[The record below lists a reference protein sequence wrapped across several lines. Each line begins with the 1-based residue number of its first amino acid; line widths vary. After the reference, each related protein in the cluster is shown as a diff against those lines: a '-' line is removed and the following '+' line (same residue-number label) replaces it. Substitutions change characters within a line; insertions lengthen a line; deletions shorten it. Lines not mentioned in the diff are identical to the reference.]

1 MNKTIRRQ
9 FKYLLVRLLL
19 KTFLVLPRSFCLW
32 LARSLA
38 PVAWHLLPRERAKV
52 LFNLRMI
59 FPEHKDHKALGLEIY
74 RNLALNAVDTVKVSG
89 LPLEELDRLVVL
101 HGLEYFDQAYKS
113 GKGLVAI
120 TGHIGCWELMPVWF
134 SRHGYKISVIGK
146 RMYDPRM
153 DNIVLNMRSG
163 QGIQVIDR
171 DTGAKEALKALHS
184 GHALGILIDQDTR
197 VSSVNAEFFGHQA
210 KTPTGAAA
218 LAARAGSAVIPM
230 AIQRDKDGIH
240 HLYVRPPLPQSQLT
254 DKEARLKEDVQRQ
267 TSALEELIRQ
277 DVTQWVW
284 MHLRW
289 LEKPKA

>member
-1 MNKTIRRQ
+1 MNKKLRRQ

-19 KTFLVLPRSFCLW
+19 KTFLVLPRSFCLG
-32 LARSLA
+32 LAKVLA
-38 PVAWHLLPRERAKV
+38 PVAWYLMPMERAKV
-52 LFNLRMI
+52 LFNLRLI
-59 FPEHKDHKALGLEIY
+59 FPAHKDHKALGLEIY
-74 RNLALNAVDTVKVSG
+74 RNLALNAVDTIKIPG
-89 LPLEELDRLVVL
+89 LPLEQLNRMITV
-101 HGLEYFDQAYKS
+101 HGLEHFDRAYKS

-120 TGHIGCWELMPVWF
+120 TGHIGSWELIPAWF
-134 SRHGYKISVIGK
+134 SRNGYKVSVIGK
-146 RMYDPRM
+146 RSHDPRL
-153 DNIVLNMRSG
+153 DGIVLKMRSG

-197 VSSVNAEFFGHQA
+197 VSSVNAEFFGHTA

-218 LAARAGSAVIPM
+218 LAAKAGSAVVPM
-230 AIQRDKDGIH
+230 AIQRDKQGMH
-240 HLYVRPPLPQSQLT
+240 HLYIRPPVPPSELA

-267 TSALEELIRQ
+267 TSALEELIKQ

-289 LEKPKA
+289 LEKPKT

>member
-1 MNKTIRRQ
+1 MNKKIRRQ
-9 FKYLLVRLLL
+9 FKYLLVKLIIQ
-19 KTFLVLPRSFCLW
+19 TFLVLPRSFCLG
-32 LARSLA
+32 LAKVLA
-38 PVAWHLLPRERAKV
+38 SVAWHLMPKERAKV
-52 LFNLRMI
+52 LFNLRLV
-59 FPEHKDHKALGLEIY
+59 FPEHKDHQALGLEIY
-74 RNLALNAVDTVKVSG
+74 RNLALNAVDTVKIPG
-89 LPLEELDRLVVL
+89 LPLDELDRLVVL
-101 HGLEYFDQAYKS
+101 HGLEHFDRAYNS

-146 RMYDPRM
+146 RSHDPRL
-153 DNIVLNMRSG
+153 DEIVLKMRSG

-171 DTGAKEALKALHS
+171 DTGAKEALKALYS

-197 VSSVNAEFFGHQA
+197 VSSVNAEFFGHLA

-218 LAARAGSAVIPM
+218 LAARAGSDVIPM
-230 AIQRDKDGIH
+230 AIQRHQDGSH
-240 HLYVRPPLPQSQLT
+240 HLYVRPPLPQSELT

-267 TSALEELIRQ
+267 TSALEELIKQ

-289 LEKPKA
+289 LEKPQG

>member
-1 MNKTIRRQ
+1 VNKTIRRQ
-9 FKYLLVRLLL
+9 FKYLLVRILL
-19 KTFLVLPRSFCLW
+19 KTFLVLPRSFCLG
-32 LARSLA
+32 LARALA
-38 PVAWHLLPRERAKV
+38 PVAWHLMPGERAKV
-52 LFNLRMI
+52 LFNLRLI
-59 FPEHKDHKALGLEIY
+59 FPEHKDHQALGLEIY

-89 LPLEELDRLVVL
+89 LPLEELDRLVKV
-101 HGLEYFDQAYKS
+101 HGLEYFDAAYKT
-113 GKGLVAI
+113 GRGLVAI

-153 DNIVLNMRSG
+153 DDIVLKMRSG

-240 HLYVRPPLPQSQLT
+240 HLYIRPPLPQSQLT

-267 TSALEELIRQ
+267 TTALEELIKQ
-277 DVTQWVW
+277 DVSQWVW

>member
-38 PVAWHLLPRERAKV
+38 PAAWYFLPKERGKV
-52 LFNLRMI
+52 LFNLRLI

-89 LPLEELDRLVVL
+89 LPLEELDRLVKV
-101 HGLEYFDQAYKS
+101 HGLEHFDAAYKT
-113 GKGLVAI
+113 GRGLVAI

-153 DNIVLNMRSG
+153 DDIVLKMRSG
-163 QGIQVIDR
+163 QGIKVIDR
-171 DTGAKEALKALHS
+171 DTGAKEALRALHS

-197 VSSVNAEFFGHQA
+197 VSSVNAEFFGHLA

-218 LAARAGSAVIPM
+218 LAARAAAAVIPM
-230 AIQRDKDGIH
+230 AIQRDKEGIH

-267 TSALEELIRQ
+267 TSALEDLIKQ
-277 DVTQWVW
+277 DITQWVW

>member
-1 MNKTIRRQ
+1 VNKKIRRQ
-9 FKYLLVRLLL
+9 LKYLLVRCLIQ
-19 KTFLVLPRSFCLW
+19 TFSVLPRSFCLG
-32 LARSLA
+32 LAKVLA
-38 PVAWHLLPRERAKV
+38 PVAWHMMPRERAKV
-52 LFNLRMI
+52 LFNLKLI
-59 FPEHKDHKALGLEIY
+59 FPEHKDHNALGLEIY
-74 RNLALNAVDTVKVSG
+74 RNLALNAVDTVKIPG

-101 HGLEYFDQAYKS
+101 HGLEHFDRAYQS

-146 RMYDPRM
+146 RSHDPRL
-153 DNIVLNMRSG
+153 DDIVIRMRSG

-218 LAARAGSAVIPM
+218 LAARAGSDVIPM
-230 AIQRDKDGIH
+230 AIQRDKDGLH
-240 HLYVRPPLPQSQLT
+240 HLYVRPPLPKSELM

-267 TSALEELIRQ
+267 TSAIEELIRQ

-289 LEKPKA
+289 LEKPQN